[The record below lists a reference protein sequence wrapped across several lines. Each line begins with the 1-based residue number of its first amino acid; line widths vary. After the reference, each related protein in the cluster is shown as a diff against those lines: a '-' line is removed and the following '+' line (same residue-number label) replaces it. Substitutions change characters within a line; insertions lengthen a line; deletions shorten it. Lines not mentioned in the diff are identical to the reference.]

1 MLKFVDHIG
10 IAVEDLEAAIATYK
24 ACGLTNVGPIEEVVE
39 QGVKVVMIQCGE
51 TCLELLQAT
60 GPDSPVAKY
69 VEKRGYGIHHV
80 AYRVDDV
87 AAAMEAVTS
96 QGRRALSAAPRHGHA
111 GSLVCF
117 LHPKDMGGVLTEL
130 VERPAGSPQHP
141 PYAH

>member
-10 IAVEDLEAAIATYK
+10 IAVEDLDAAIESYK
-24 ACGLTNVGPIEEVVE
+24 GCGLTNVGPIEEVKE

-60 GPDSPVAKY
+60 GPDSPVGKFI
-69 VEKRGYGIHHV
+69 EKRGYGMHHV

-87 AAAMEAVTS
+87 AAAMDALKS
-96 QGRRALSAAPRHGHA
+96 QGRRALSEAPRHGHA

-117 LHPKDMGGVLTEL
+117 MHPKDMGGVLTEL
-130 VERPAGSPQHP
+130 VERPAGSPQEP